1 MTRARR
7 HKLLRQHLQSG
18 RVPRAVFLALLA
30 MCLAAC
36 GGDLSDLESY
46 IAEVKQRKGGPIEP
60 LPKIKPYETFRYRAD
75 TKRSPFMPDMRQ
87 TNAAAL
93 AGPTPIVNRNKE
105 YLEQF
110 PLDTLAM
117 VGTLER
123 KGDVYGL
130 VQTQDGMIHRVVPG
144 NYIGQNDGRIVGVTD
159 SGIEVEELIPD
170 GIGGFFKR
178 SAEIGIR

>member
-1 MTRARR
+1 VL
-7 HKLLRQHLQSG
+7 K
-18 RVPRAVFLALLA
+18 AVLLALLV
-30 MCLAAC
+30 MLLVAC
-36 GGDLSDLESY
+36 GGDMSDLEGY

-60 LPKIKPYETFRYRAD
+60 LPQIKPYETFRYRAE
-75 TKRSPFMPDMRQ
+75 TMRSPFVPDAQ
-87 TNAAAL
+87 QANAAMP
-93 AGPTPIVNRNKE
+93 AGPTPIINRNKE

-123 KGDVYGL
+123 QGDVYGL
-130 VQTQDGMIHRVVPG
+130 VQTQDGMVHRVIPG

-178 SAEIGIR
+178 SAEIGIN

>member
-1 MTRARR
+1 MLR
-7 HKLLRQHLQSG
+7 KLIQSG
-18 RVPRAVFLALLA
+18 RVLKAVLLALLA
-30 MCLAAC
+30 MLLVAC
-36 GGDLSDLESY
+36 GGDMSDLEGY

-60 LPKIKPYETFRYRAD
+60 LPQIKPYETFRYRAE
-75 TKRSPFMPDMRQ
+75 TMRSPFVPDTQ
-87 TNAAAL
+87 QANAAMPT
-93 AGPTPIVNRNKE
+93 GPTPIINRNKE

-123 KGDVYGL
+123 QGDVYGL
-130 VQTQDGMIHRVVPG
+130 VQTQDGMVHRVIPG

-178 SAEIGIR
+178 SAEIGIN